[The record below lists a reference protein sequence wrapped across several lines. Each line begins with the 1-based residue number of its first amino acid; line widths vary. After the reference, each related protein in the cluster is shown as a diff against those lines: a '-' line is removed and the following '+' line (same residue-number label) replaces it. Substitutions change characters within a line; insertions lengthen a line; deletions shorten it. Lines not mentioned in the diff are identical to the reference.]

1 MYKVY
6 CDGYTLHDPS
16 INDKTYQLL
25 SPEVTQ
31 EANKAGNFTFTIP
44 AVHANANAIHRLM
57 STIEVYDDSK
67 LIFRGR
73 PLNDSED
80 WDKSRTIVCESDLAK
95 LNDSILRPYTFTGTV
110 EAYLQ
115 QLVTWHNA
123 QVPAAKQFTV
133 GTVTVVSNE
142 NTQHTITRE
151 NSTYPKTWN
160 ELEDKLLSKFEGYLF
175 ITWTGTTN
183 RIDYLADSPYHCT
196 QAITFRHNL
205 LDFGRERKG
214 EDIITRLIPL
224 GAKDEQT
231 GLRLTVK
238 SVNDDKDYITDTT
251 AAESYGI
258 INDKAVF
265 DEVTSAAELLLRG
278 QEYLAENTSG
288 TTSVTLTAADLH
300 LMDSSISS
308 FDFLSYV
315 TVNDPAHDISG
326 EMLVTKKTT
335 NLVDPSQGKMTIG
348 KQSTGI
354 SQYYAGTAAE
364 VSQIPEIYATKSE
377 VTTIQTTIQSELIQQ
392 DTKIGMVVA
401 ESSGSYVIRSAQIV
415 AAINQENGSTVYIDA
430 DHIRVTGQM
439 VVSAINGGSTTIDG
453 SKITTGSMNASAIG
467 AGTIDAS
474 VIAVTNL
481 NASNITTGRLLV
493 KDSNNYVLFDADI
506 LTKTVSIAGFAVKN
520 NSLEYNNITQSVV
533 GYDDIERVHLGTDK
547 VQIFTRDYETSDG
560 TTYAWATSATM
571 SYDENPLEGACFITE
586 YDNSNDPTTS
596 YRFYNKGLFDSNELT
611 LQKYNKRNN
620 GTLQQEAQ
628 LVTGDNFWLNLRY
641 GSGGY
646 GRYEPQAWSINSSN
660 ASKSVD
666 ADLDGVYVY
675 NDSVETALRKDG
687 VRFHDPDHSDQDA
700 TFSVMQ
706 RLHVGASTET
716 MSIPSGIYLAL
727 VTHNNNSTA
736 NEQGLYIIQCRSSGK
751 SVIRT
756 IAAASNSTL
765 SISAGSLTWDT
776 TNSYRT
782 LTLIRISG

>member
-16 INDKTYQLL
+16 LNDRTYQLL

-44 AVHANANAIHRLM
+44 AMHANANAIHRLT
-57 STIEVYDDSK
+57 SAIEVYDDSK

-160 ELEDKLLSKFEGYLF
+160 ELKDKLLSKFEGYLF

-196 QAITFRHNL
+196 QAITFRENL

-238 SVNDDKDYITDTT
+238 SVNNDQDYITDTT
-251 AAESYGI
+251 AAGIYGI
-258 INDKAVF
+258 INDKTVF

-278 QEYLAENTSG
+278 QAYLAENTSG

-364 VSQIPEIYATKSE
+364 VSQIPEMYATKSE
-377 VTTIQTTIQSELIQQ
+377 VTTIQTTIQSEIDQQ
-392 DTKIGMVVA
+392 ENKISLVVA

-453 SKITTGSMNASAIG
+453 SKITTGTMNASAIG

-481 NASNITTGRLLV
+481 NASNITTGRLLIQ
-493 KDSNNYVLFDADI
+493 DSGNNTILDADADA
-506 LTKTVSIAGFAVKN
+506 KTVNIGGFAVTADKLTN
-520 NSLEYNNITQSVV
+520 TAGTTTVDIGANGSFKVAKGNSLAFIAADSLGVSTADRFVEIINDSSGTKLWAYSPNGIS
-533 GYDDIERVHLGTDK
+533 RVEPGT
-547 VQIFTRDYETSDG
+547 V
-560 TTYAWATSATM
+560 SATD
-571 SYDENPLEGACFITE
+571 SAEVNSTTLYPTGVVFDDDAGHATTLTAWGYSLQAAGTQYITL
-586 YDNSNDPTTS
+586 
-596 YRFYNKGLFDSNELT
+596 KAG
-611 LQKYNKRNN
+611 
-620 GTLQQEAQ
+620 
-628 LVTGDNFWLNLRY
+628 
-641 GSGGY
+641 
-646 GRYEPQAWSINSSN
+646 
-660 ASKSVD
+660 
-666 ADLDGVYVY
+666 
-675 NDSVETALRKDG
+675 
-687 VRFHDPDHSDQDA
+687 
-700 TFSVMQ
+700 M
-706 RLHVGASTET
+706 
-716 MSIPSGIYLAL
+716 YLAI
-727 VTHNNNSTA
+727 TTRAGSSESGQTGFAIIQAYSTNSTVREIVSA
-736 NEQGLYIIQCRSSGK
+736 
-751 SVIRT
+751 T
-756 IAAASNSTL
+756 ASTL
-765 SISAGSLTWDT
+765 SVSGLTLTWTT
-776 TNSYRT
+776 TNSLRA
-782 LTLIRISG
+782 LRLIRLS